1 MPYKQIVKEL
11 KKFDQDQRVE
21 LILDA
26 GKKGLVEECQTSAE
40 YEGYGV
46 SFLASTTWR
55 SSEVKTTEMYLE
67 DVVKLLKKKKLSKM
81 TDNDFYGIYN
91 EESSDGGMEFS
102 EVEWDKGTPEEIQE
116 EADLYDLYFK
126 GDIDCECTFSGL
138 SALSIE
144 LESGESFSITEE
156 DE

>member
-1 MPYKQIVKEL
+1 MPYKEIVKEL
-11 KKFDQDQRVE
+11 KKLDQDQRVE

-40 YEGYGV
+40 YEGYWV
-46 SFLASTTWR
+46 SFLASTNWR

-67 DVVKLLKKKKLSKM
+67 DVVKLLKKKKLAKM
-81 TDNDFYGIYN
+81 TDKDFYGIYN
-91 EESSDGGMEFS
+91 ESSSDGGMEFS
-102 EVEWDKGTPEEIQE
+102 EVEWQEDTPEEIKE

-126 GDIDCECTFSGL
+126 GDIDCDCRFSGL
-138 SALSIE
+138 TG
-144 LESGESFSITEE
+144 LEIYVEDDIFSITED

>member
-1 MPYKQIVKEL
+1 MPYKEIVKEL
-11 KKFDQDQRVE
+11 KKLDQDQQVE

-46 SFLASTTWR
+46 SFLASTNWR
-55 SSEVKTTEMYLE
+55 SSEVKTTEMHLE
-67 DVVKLLKKKKLSKM
+67 DVVKLLKKKKLAKM
-81 TDNDFYGIYN
+81 TDRDFYGIYN

-102 EVEWDKGTPEEIQE
+102 EIEWDKGTPEEVKE
-116 EADLYDLYFK
+116 EADLYNLYFE
-126 GDIDCECTFSGL
+126 GEIDCDCRFEGL
-138 SALSIE
+138 VGLQIYVG
-144 LESGESFSITEE
+144 LDSFSITED

>member
-1 MPYKQIVKEL
+1 MPYKEIVKEL
-11 KKFDQDQRVE
+11 KKLDQDQRVE

-46 SFLASTTWR
+46 SFLASTNWR
-55 SSEVKTTEMYLE
+55 SSEVKTTEMHLE
-67 DVVKLLKKKKLSKM
+67 DVVKLLKKKKLAKM
-81 TDNDFYGIYN
+81 TDRDFYGIYN

-102 EVEWDKGTPEEIQE
+102 DIEWDKDTPEEIKE
-116 EADLYDLYFK
+116 EADLYNLYFE
-126 GDIDCECTFSGL
+126 GDIDCDCKFVGL
-138 SALSIE
+138 VG
-144 LESGESFSITEE
+144 LEIYVGLDSYSITEE